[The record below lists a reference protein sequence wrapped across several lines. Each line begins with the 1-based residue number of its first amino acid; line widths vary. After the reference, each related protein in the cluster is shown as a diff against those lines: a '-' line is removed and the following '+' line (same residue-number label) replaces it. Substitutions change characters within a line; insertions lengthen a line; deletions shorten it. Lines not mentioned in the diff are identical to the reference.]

1 MKEQSFCTPGN
12 TFMGR
17 IRGELYNL
25 REEHS
30 NRCSEGRMEKIHHG
44 DSC

>member
-17 IRGELYNL
+17 IRGNFTT
-25 REEHS
+25 
-30 NRCSEGRMEKIHHG
+30 SERNIATGAQKAK
-44 DSC
+44 